1 MLSGLF
7 ASKVLSG
14 KLPSKKEI
22 NQGGNFKSQS
32 INEAAARKFFS
43 TLKKSQQEDNGH
55 VKINSYCIK
64 VNYHHHH
71 GHCRHRH
78 RHHGNW

>member
-7 ASKVLSG
+7 APEVLSG
-14 KLPSKKEI
+14 KLPWKKEI

-43 TLKKSQQEDNGH
+43 TQKNKIMDMSKLPAAVKK
-55 VKINSYCIK
+55 
-64 VNYHHHH
+64 
-71 GHCRHRH
+71 
-78 RHHGNW
+78 